1 MSEKLGSD
9 LSYEFVFLSFW
20 QYSAANAT
28 RNGLRFLLKT
38 IQTKAVFLSQSSNH
52 KKRMS
57 GAAWKFESAY
67 VGTLSWC
74 GKSKWLF
81 GFFSWK
87 AVNCGFTAVDTQ
99 KIYILQTSKNPTCYC
114 IFALQLPEC
123 PWMGGLFLQCH
134 RNAVHRTGKRSA
146 GTLLD
151 WLATCQLIK
160 SQPLVTGSN
169 ISTVPR

>member
-1 MSEKLGSD
+1 MQL
-9 LSYEFVFLSFW
+9 
-20 QYSAANAT
+20 
-28 RNGLRFLLKT
+28 
-38 IQTKAVFLSQSSNH
+38 
-52 KKRMS
+52 
-57 GAAWKFESAY
+57 ESAY

-99 KIYILQTSKNPTCYC
+99 KKYILQTSKNPTCYC

-123 PWMGGLFLQCH
+123 PGGLFLQCH

-160 SQPLVTGSN
+160 IQPLVTGSN
-169 ISTVPR
+169 ISTVPTSETFVEIIGFGQWRRCPAAVHQDEEKMHLLGFYEAAFAPQP

>member
-38 IQTKAVFLSQSSNH
+38 IQTKAVFLSQSNNH

-57 GAAWKFESAY
+57 GAAWKCLRWNVELVWKIQVIIWIFFLESCQ
-67 VGTLSWC
+67 LWIRCSWHT
-74 GKSKWLF
+74 K
-81 GFFSWK
+81 
-87 AVNCGFTAVDTQ
+87 N
-99 KIYILQTSKNPTCYC
+99 ILQTSKNPTCCC

>member
-57 GAAWKFESAY
+57 GAAWKCLRWNVELVWKIQVIIWIFFL
-67 VGTLSWC
+67 GKLS
-74 GKSKWLF
+74 
-81 GFFSWK
+81 
-87 AVNCGFTAVDTQ
+87 TVD
-99 KIYILQTSKNPTCYC
+99 S
-114 IFALQLPEC
+114 LQLTHKKYIFCRLQRIPHATVYLLSSYQSVPE
-123 PWMGGLFLQCH
+123 WVAYFY
-134 RNAVHRTGKRSA
+134 S
-146 GTLLD
+146 
-151 WLATCQLIK
+151 
-160 SQPLVTGSN
+160 VTGTQCTGQG
-169 ISTVPR
+169 STQQALCLTDWQPVSL

>member
-57 GAAWKFESAY
+57 GAAWKCLRWNVELVWKIQVIIWIFFLESCQ
-67 VGTLSWC
+67 LWIHCSWHT
-74 GKSKWLF
+74 K
-81 GFFSWK
+81 
-87 AVNCGFTAVDTQ
+87 N
-99 KIYILQTSKNPTCYC
+99 ILQTSKNPTCYC

-134 RNAVHRTGKRSA
+134 RNAVHRTGKHSA

>member
-20 QYSAANAT
+20 QYSAANVT
-28 RNGLRFLLKT
+28 RNGLRFPLKT

-52 KKRMS
+52 KTRMS
-57 GAAWKFESAY
+57 GAAWKCLHWNVELVWKIQVIIWIFFL
-67 VGTLSWC
+67 GKLS
-74 GKSKWLF
+74 
-81 GFFSWK
+81 
-87 AVNCGFTAVDTQ
+87 TVDSPQLTH
-99 KIYILQTSKNPTCYC
+99 KKNILQTSKNPTCYC

-123 PWMGGLFLQCH
+123 PGGLFLQCH

-160 SQPLVTGSN
+160 IQPLVTGSN
-169 ISTVPR
+169 ISTVPT